1 MERRVAFKWEF
12 VRGYGSAVVADF
24 AHNITADFVA
34 RLGLTA
40 LLAPTTALGSRPAP
54 ETPSG
59 RRPARRGRAA
69 SMQNTLSEGTARAA
83 QLATFSGH
91 RQHSRRHRRP
101 EVWLTESLRRRAAR
115 PTPRVRAWP
124 RRMATTSASWRR
136 ASTLRV
142 VEHSMSMTY
151 FACPLEHVHG
161 VLELLLMFST
171 SNRAPIHFALL

>member
-1 MERRVAFKWEF
+1 MSGGEWEPASGEWGGKRRVGAWSGESPFKWEF

-69 SMQNTLSEGTARAA
+69 SMQNTLSEGTAPQR
-83 QLATFSGH
+83 S
-91 RQHSRRHRRP
+91 
-101 EVWLTESLRRRAAR
+101 
-115 PTPRVRAWP
+115 WP
-124 RRMATTSASWRR
+124 PSAVT
-136 ASTLRV
+136 AST
-142 VEHSMSMTY
+142 
-151 FACPLEHVHG
+151 AGGIGDQKCG
-161 VLELLLMFST
+161 
-171 SNRAPIHFALL
+171 